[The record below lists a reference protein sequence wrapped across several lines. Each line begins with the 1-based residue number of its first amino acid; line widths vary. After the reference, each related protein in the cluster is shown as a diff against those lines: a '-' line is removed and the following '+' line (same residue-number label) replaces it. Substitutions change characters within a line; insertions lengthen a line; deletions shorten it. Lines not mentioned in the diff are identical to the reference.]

1 MFRGELNPSFK
12 TSFALIYVLKY
23 KQLCCE
29 NIFVDLFRKRN
40 YLTLK
45 NLGILTII
53 IIFFILSGKRHEFSI
68 TTLLCYKA

>member
-1 MFRGELNPSFK
+1 MFRGELIPSFK

-40 YLTLK
+40 YLTFK
-45 NLGILTII
+45 KILV
-53 IIFFILSGKRHEFSI
+53 
-68 TTLLCYKA
+68 Y